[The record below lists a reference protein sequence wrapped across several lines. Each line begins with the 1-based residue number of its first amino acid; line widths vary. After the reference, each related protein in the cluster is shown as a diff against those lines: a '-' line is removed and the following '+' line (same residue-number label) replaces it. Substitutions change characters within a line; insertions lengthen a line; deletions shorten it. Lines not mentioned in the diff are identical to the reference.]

1 VSVGRVGL
9 IGACTGLWVGLR
21 GPSSGGTRVVKTSRP
36 LIVISLQVGD
46 TLQDIKV
53 RQACHEAEEVLV
65 DRPGRNSERGS
76 RSDMLYAAHL
86 KEARSRMKS
95 GDGVT
100 AHSANMSWEGACH
113 LMLATC
119 ETLMAA
125 MSTYSIAQQEALKRA
140 FRAYTPQK
148 DNDPTRE
155 ALMQTEALSAFGETI
170 EGALRAQESGR
181 IAEPAPPPHP
191 MRGTPLPEV
200 LHSGVLARKNAFGSL
215 FKAKNQAGVAPEQD
229 RPRDFDLSRDVARCD
244 IFLSHSWGV
253 PSELEPITHC
263 PFCCRNVP
271 THSIGP

>member
-1 VSVGRVGL
+1 MMSTN
-9 IGACTGLWVGLR
+9 GANEIWESACNEM
-21 GPSSGGTRVVKTSRP
+21 
-36 LIVISLQVGD
+36 LQKCD
-46 TLQDIKV
+46 Q
-53 RQACHEAEEVLV
+53 
-65 DRPGRNSERGS
+65 
-76 RSDMLYAAHL
+76 
-86 KEARSRMKS
+86 
-95 GDGVT
+95 
-100 AHSANMSWEGACH
+100 
-113 LMLATC
+113 LMT
-119 ETLMAA
+119 A
-125 MSTYSIAQQEALKRA
+125 MSTYSIAQQDALKRA

-215 FKAKNQAGVAPEQD
+215 FKAKNGAGVAPEQD

-263 PFCCRNVP
+263 PLLPQCANP
-271 THSIGP
+271 HSIGP